1 MDNFP
6 ASRGPFP
13 WYSADGRERCL
24 SHPPNTR
31 EKKAFASR
39 EMDNNKQLLDEVE
52 HDIMNIYY
60 YSKSQV
66 KEECCDTRQINLDR

>member
-1 MDNFP
+1 MSLPP
-6 ASRGPFP
+6 AEYQG
-13 WYSADGRERCL
+13 
-24 SHPPNTR
+24 
-31 EKKAFASR
+31 KKAFASR

-52 HDIMNIYY
+52 HDIMNIYH

>member
-1 MDNFP
+1 MKWTISLLVEASFP
-6 ASRGPFP
+6 GIRRTEGK
-13 WYSADGRERCL
+13 DV
-24 SHPPNTR
+24 
-31 EKKAFASR
+31 
-39 EMDNNKQLLDEVE
+39 DNNKQLLDEVE